1 MGQFSIELILVR
13 QLASG
18 LAVPTVV
25 ADASGA
31 LVFMN
36 EPAEW
41 LLGVRFDEQGD
52 MPFDVWTTTFLPPD
66 GHPGSVRPDDLPL
79 AIALTQRRPAHGPL
93 RIIGRDGVLRH
104 IEITAFPLEGAHGQL
119 EGGVAMFWEVDPA

>member
-1 MGQFSIELILVR
+1 MAQFSIELILVR

-36 EPAEW
+36 EPAER
-41 LLGVRFDEQGD
+41 LLGIRFDEQGD
-52 MPFDVWTTTFLPPD
+52 IPFDVWTTTFTVPET
-66 GHPGSVRPDDLPL
+66 HPGAVKPEDLPL
-79 AIALTQRRPAHGPL
+79 SIALQQRRPAHGPL
-93 RIIGRDGVLRH
+93 RISGRDGATHR

-119 EGGVAMFWEVDPA
+119 EGGVAMFWEVDGA